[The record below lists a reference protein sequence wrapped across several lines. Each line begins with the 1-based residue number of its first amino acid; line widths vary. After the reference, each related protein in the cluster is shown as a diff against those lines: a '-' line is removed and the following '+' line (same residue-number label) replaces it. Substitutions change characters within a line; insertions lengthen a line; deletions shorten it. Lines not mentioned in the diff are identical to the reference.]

1 MHENFVS
8 QGIVLW
14 LEKHTGPVAV
24 EVTKPETVDEM
35 KAKNDV
41 VILACVEGEQQVAF
55 AAVAEYYADDD
66 MRFLMSNDAEVLKK
80 NECKLGSVVMFKN
93 FDEPKVEYS
102 GEINKSVS
110 ALQNSYSLRKTSVV
124 LLLRATKIWS
134 LFVSLLLRNDILLYF
149 GDVKCCLHTEIV
161 GFLSC
166 RI

>member
-1 MHENFVS
+1 M

-41 VILACVEGEQQVAF
+41 VVLACVEGEQQVAF

-110 ALQNSYSLRKTSVV
+110 VLQNSYSLRKSECRFTKSYQNLVIICITAPIYVMIFYFILVTSNV
-124 LLLRATKIWS
+124 AY
-134 LFVSLLLRNDILLYF
+134 IL
-149 GDVKCCLHTEIV
+149 K
-161 GFLSC
+161 
-166 RI
+166 

>member
-1 MHENFVS
+1 MHEYFDL

-110 ALQNSYSLRKTSVV
+110 VLQKSYLLRKSECRFT
-124 LLLRATKIWS
+124 I
-134 LFVSLLLRNDILLYF
+134 
-149 GDVKCCLHTEIV
+149 KCYQNLVIICITA
-161 GFLSC
+161 
-166 RI
+166 RT